1 MDNIF
6 VARQPIYDRNNH
18 LIGYELL
25 YRASDTDVAEF
36 SDGDLASSEVILN
49 SFMNIGVD
57 NLVGSSKAFIN
68 ITEIFIL
75 NDSLTPMFENQTVL
89 EVLEHIKPTE
99 EVILGIRKL
108 KEQGYQIALD
118 DFKYSP
124 EYDELLLLA
133 NYVKLDVIS
142 LSTTEII
149 RQIKHLERFNVKII
163 AEKVETPEMY
173 SFCMQVD
180 FDYFQGFHFCKPQV
194 VKKKHIPA
202 NKLVVLNILEELEKP
217 DYNFDDIEKL
227 LAHDAVLTFKLLRY
241 VNSAAFAQRR
251 EIESIRE
258 ALVLVG
264 GDTIK
269 KWATLILMTQLM
281 DGKPQALLIT
291 ALVRARMCELVANA
305 ERKSSEQMFTIGLLS
320 LLEALMDMEMVDL
333 LDELALS
340 NSIKCALL
348 DYEGDN
354 GEILRNVILYEQG
367 QWNELIKHD
376 VDAKSYFDCY
386 MEAVKWADSTVEALI
401 SS

>member
-142 LSTTEII
+142 NT
-149 RQIKHLERFNVKII
+149 
-163 AEKVETPEMY
+163 
-173 SFCMQVD
+173 
-180 FDYFQGFHFCKPQV
+180 
-194 VKKKHIPA
+194 
-202 NKLVVLNILEELEKP
+202 
-217 DYNFDDIEKL
+217 
-227 LAHDAVLTFKLLRY
+227 
-241 VNSAAFAQRR
+241 
-251 EIESIRE
+251 
-258 ALVLVG
+258 
-264 GDTIK
+264 
-269 KWATLILMTQLM
+269 
-281 DGKPQALLIT
+281 
-291 ALVRARMCELVANA
+291 
-305 ERKSSEQMFTIGLLS
+305 
-320 LLEALMDMEMVDL
+320 
-333 LDELALS
+333 
-340 NSIKCALL
+340 
-348 DYEGDN
+348 
-354 GEILRNVILYEQG
+354 RNV
-367 QWNELIKHD
+367 
-376 VDAKSYFDCY
+376 
-386 MEAVKWADSTVEALI
+386 
-401 SS
+401 